1 MTENEAIEK
10 LKNMRLFMQV
20 EDENNDCKFAEDD
33 YKANEMAIQAL
44 ETIKKLSDRKM
55 TTEVIENYMQFEDEC
70 VKKGFTFK
78 SVIEAREKQIA
89 KKPTYE
95 GDGYAPNGTLVYDTW
110 ICPCCD
116 KRYEVDYDDYDY
128 CPSCGQ
134 KLDLDRDEQPS
145 AFSMGIKPIDNFVN
159 PFEVKAG
166 GNS

>member
-1 MTENEAIEK
+1 MTENEAINK
-10 LKNMRLFMQV
+10 LKQHFEYL
-20 EDENNDCKFAEDD
+20 KHAWKPHPD
-33 YKANEMAIQAL
+33 YETMDAIGYTISAL

-55 TTEVIENYMQFEDEC
+55 TTEVLENYMQFEDEC

-95 GDGYAPNGTLVYDTW
+95 GDGY
-110 ICPCCD
+110 
-116 KRYEVDYDDYDY
+116 DY

-134 KLDLDRDEQPS
+134 KLDLDRDEQPV
-145 AFSMGIKPIDNFVN
+145 AFSMGAKLIDNFVN
-159 PFEVKAG
+159 PFEIKAG

>member
-1 MTENEAIEK
+1 MTENEAINK
-10 LKNMRLFMQV
+10 LKQHFEYL
-20 EDENNDCKFAEDD
+20 KHAWKPHPD
-33 YKANEMAIQAL
+33 YETMDAIGYAISAL

-55 TTEVIENYMQFEDEC
+55 TTEVLENYMQFEDEC

-95 GDGYAPNGTLVYDTW
+95 GDGYAPDGTLIYDTW

-128 CPSCGQ
+128 CPNCGQ
-134 KLDLDRDEQPS
+134 KLDWSDE
-145 AFSMGIKPIDNFVN
+145 
-159 PFEVKAG
+159 E
-166 GNS
+166 

>member
-1 MTENEAIEK
+1 MTENEAINK
-10 LKNMRLFMQV
+10 LKQHFEYL
-20 EDENNDCKFAEDD
+20 KHAWKPHPD
-33 YKANEMAIQAL
+33 YETMDAIGYAISAL

-55 TTEVIENYMQFEDEC
+55 TTEVLENYMQFEDEC

-95 GDGYAPNGTLVYDTW
+95 GDGY
-110 ICPCCD
+110 
-116 KRYEVDYDDYDY
+116 DY

-134 KLDLDRDEQPS
+134 KLDLDRDEQPV
-145 AFSMGIKPIDNFVN
+145 AFSMGAKLIDNFVN
-159 PFEVKAG
+159 PFEIKVG